1 MPLLLDPTTIMVMS
15 ALMGGAMSVVLFA
28 AHRSFPSEIK
38 GLAHWAGGLLLL
50 LVAALLFS
58 IRDSVPL
65 PRPALMLPANAIL
78 LWGIGLPLIGTQRF
92 FGVRPT
98 WWLFHG
104 VWIVGTVGISWFMLV
119 QSDFAL
125 RVAFF
130 SFMAAVLYFA
140 HVALVVR
147 YADRHFSSWFFG
159 TLMLVQALVV
169 VTRGV
174 LALAANRGVETQID
188 LLHRGAA
195 QSLYLATG
203 NFMLLLL
210 TVGFMTMAT
219 HRLQKILEL
228 RSTLDP
234 LTQVLNRRGF
244 GEAYARERALMRREP
259 NQMTMMSIDLDFF
272 KAINDRY
279 GHATGDRVL
288 IDVAGVIG
296 KALRTTDHLARFG
309 GEEFIVLLP
318 HTGLERAISVA
329 ERIQSV
335 LRAPRADVGAG
346 NGVLPPYTVSIGIAC
361 QMDAEE
367 DLDCI
372 LMRAD
377 KALYSAKEH
386 GRDRIEVAEPVSPA
400 ALVAASPLPVTLLRP
415 GQRA

>member
-1 MPLLLDPTTIMVMS
+1 MLPLLDPTTIMVMS
-15 ALMGGAMSVVLFA
+15 VLMGGAMMVVLFS

-50 LVAALLFS
+50 LAGALLFCV
-58 IRDSVPL
+58 RDLLPL
-65 PRPALMLPANAIL
+65 PRPMLMLPANALL
-78 LWGIGLPLIGTQRF
+78 LWGIGLPMIGTQRF
-92 FGVRPT
+92 FGLRPT
-98 WWLFHG
+98 WWLFHC
-104 VWIVGTVGISWFMLV
+104 VWLIGTGGIAWFMLV

-125 RVAFF
+125 RVAYF

-140 HVALVVR
+140 HVALVIR
-147 YADRHFSSWFFG
+147 HGERHFSSWFFG
-159 TLMLVQALVV
+159 ALMLVQALVV
-169 VTRGV
+169 MTRGV
-174 LALAANRGVETQID
+174 LALASGSGVETRID
-188 LLHRGAA
+188 LLHRGPA

-203 NFMLLLL
+203 NFMVLLL

-219 HRLQKILEL
+219 RRLQVILER
-228 RSTLDP
+228 RSILDP

-244 GEAYARERALMRREP
+244 ADVYARERALMRREP
-259 NQMTMMSIDLDFF
+259 TEMTVMSIDLDFF

-296 KALRTTDHLARFG
+296 KALRVTDHVARFG

-318 HTGLERAISVA
+318 DTGLERARSVA
-329 ERIQSV
+329 ERIQTV
-335 LRAPRADVGAG
+335 LRAPRLDAASVA
-346 NGVLPPYTVSIGIAC
+346 GVLPPYTVSIGIAC
-361 QMDAEE
+361 QLDAEE

-377 KALYSAKEH
+377 KALYSAKER
-386 GRDRIEVAEPVSPA
+386 GRDRIEVAEPVSA
-400 ALVAASPLPVTLLRP
+400 AELVAASPLPVILLRP